1 MRIFRIVS
9 IFFTQLR
16 DGRNPGERQHDETEF
31 NWNLTPISPIFD
43 LDFNFRPQIVSLL
56 EKEKSDVLAHQCN

>member
-1 MRIFRIVS
+1 MRIFKIVS

-16 DGRNPGERQHDETEF
+16 DGRNPGQRQRDGIEI

-43 LDFNFRPQIVSLL
+43 LDFNFRPQIYSLPD
-56 EKEKSDVLAHQCN
+56 KKKSDVLAQPM